1 MNLEVLSVI
10 AGLVF
15 SMCIMAATWNLAR
28 RIENYSIVDA
38 VWGYLFLPVAGI
50 YALILPGASERKLLM
65 LACAGLW
72 SLRLGSY
79 LAIRIRRHHPK
90 EDSRYVTLRAGY
102 APAVARGFFRFFQY
116 QAVSVSLL
124 SIPFLMIARNETP
137 GIDSREWIAAG
148 LFLFSFLMEALSDLQ
163 KDRFNQDPKNRGKNC
178 DVGLWRY
185 SRHPNYFFEIFIWLS
200 FALLAIPSPGGWIS
214 LFCPALILFLLL
226 KVTGVPLSEAQSLK
240 SRGEA
245 FREYQQRTSVLIPW
259 FPKQDKER

>member
-1 MNLEVLSVI
+1 MSGEAVAVV

-28 RIENYSIVDA
+28 KIDNYSIVDA

-50 YALILPGASERKLLM
+50 YAALLPGAPERKLLM
-65 LACAGLW
+65 LACVGLW
-72 SLRLGSY
+72 SVRLGSH
-79 LAIRIRRHHPK
+79 LAFRIRRHHPK
-90 EDSRYVTLRAGY
+90 EDSRYVTLRSEY
-102 APAVARGFFRFFQY
+102 SPAVARGFFRFFQY

-124 SIPFLMIARNETP
+124 SIPFLMMARNETP

-148 LFLFSFLMEALSDLQ
+148 LFLFSFLMEALSDFQ
-163 KDRFNQDPKNRGKNC
+163 KDRFNQNPANRGKNC

-214 LFCPALILFLLL
+214 IFCPALIVFLLL
-226 KVTGVPLSEAQSLK
+226 KVTGIPLSEAQSLK
-240 SRGEA
+240 SRGEE
-245 FREYQQRTSVLIPW
+245 FRAYQKRTSVLIPW
-259 FPKQDKER
+259 FPKQESKQ